1 MMTPRHD
8 ENELLTRIRGLEEQ
22 VESLH
27 QKVGQTNKGG
37 GGIGCL
43 GFILFVIV
51 LLKLGEIHDV
61 VSAIG

>member
-1 MMTPRHD
+1 MTPRD
-8 ENELLTRIRGLEEQ
+8 YDNELLARISGLEDQ

-43 GFILFVIV
+43 GFILFVVVI
-51 LLKLGEIHDV
+51 LELGEIHDIV
-61 VSAIG
+61 TALG

>member
-1 MMTPRHD
+1 MTPRD
-8 ENELLTRIRGLEEQ
+8 YGNELLARISGLEDQ

-43 GFILFVIV
+43 GFILFVVVI
-51 LLKLGEIHDV
+51 LELGEIHDIV
-61 VSAIG
+61 TALG